1 MDSRESARIR
11 NELEKK
17 IFAAYSLSEEFKK
30 VEEEY
35 KIQKNDIASEISDL
49 AHQLEQDNFDFEYEP
64 SSNAKRRFGLKQNEA
79 FLMSCKR
86 VKPVSIKYDE
96 EAMLRSLKKD
106 EINALF
112 DKSYEIIDMTGLI
125 QLLKSYGVSLKQFKK
140 FISVKQTLSNEKLNH
155 LYEIG
160 VLTLDDLKGCYT
172 VVKKSEYWKIS
183 AKKNE

>member
-11 NELEKK
+11 DELEKK

-49 AHQLEQDNFDFEYEP
+49 AHQLEQENFDFEYEP

-86 VKPVSIKYDE
+86 VKPVTIKYNE
-96 EAMLRSLKKD
+96 EAMLKSLGKN

-125 QLLKSYGVSLKQFKK
+125 QLLKSHGVSSKQFKK

-155 LYEIG
+155 MYEIG

>member
-1 MDSRESARIR
+1 MDSREAARIR

-35 KIQKNDIASEISDL
+35 KIQKNDIASEISNL
-49 AHQLEQDNFDFEYEP
+49 AHQLEQENFDFEYEP

-86 VKPVSIKYDE
+86 VKPVTIKYDE
-96 EAMLRSLKKD
+96 EAMLKSLGKD

-125 QLLKSYGVSLKQFKK
+125 QLLKSYGVSPKQFKK
-140 FISVKQTLSNEKLNH
+140 FITIKQTLSNEKLNH

>member
-1 MDSRESARIR
+1 MNSREAARIR

-35 KIQKNDIASEISDL
+35 KIQKNDIASEISSL
-49 AHQLEQDNFDFEYEP
+49 AHQLEQENFDFEYEP

-86 VKPVSIKYDE
+86 VKPVTIKYDE
-96 EAMLRSLKKD
+96 EAMLKSLGKN

-112 DKSYEIIDMTGLI
+112 EKSYEIIDMTGLI
-125 QLLKSYGVSLKQFKK
+125 QLLKNHGVSSRQFKK

-172 VVKKSEYWKIS
+172 IVKKSEYWKIS

>member
-1 MDSRESARIR
+1 MDSREAARIR

-125 QLLKSYGVSLKQFKK
+125 QLLKSYGVSPKQFKK
-140 FISVKQTLSNEKLNH
+140 FVTIKQTLSNEKLNH

-160 VLTLDDLKGCYT
+160 VLALDDLKGCYT

>member
-30 VEEEY
+30 VDEEY
-35 KIQKNDIASEISDL
+35 KIQKNDIAAEISDL
-49 AHQLEQDNFDFEYEP
+49 AHRLEQENFDFEYEP
-64 SSNAKRRFGLKQNEA
+64 SSNTKRRFGLKQNEA
-79 FLMSCKR
+79 FLLSCKR
-86 VKPVSIKYDE
+86 VKPVTIKYDE
-96 EAMLRSLKKD
+96 EAMLKSLGKN

-112 DKSYEIIDMTGLI
+112 DKSYEIIDMAGLI
-125 QLLKSYGVSLKQFKK
+125 QLLKSYGVSPKQFKK
-140 FISVKQTLSNEKLNH
+140 FINVKQSLSNEKLNH

-160 VLTLDDLKGCYT
+160 ILSLDDLKGCYT
-172 VVKKSEYWKIS
+172 VIKKSEYWKIS

>member
-11 NELEKK
+11 DELEKK

-35 KIQKNDIASEISDL
+35 KIQKNDIASEISSL
-49 AHQLEQDNFDFEYEP
+49 AHQLEQENFDFEYEP

-86 VKPVSIKYDE
+86 VKPVTVKYDE
-96 EAMLRSLKKD
+96 EAMLKSLGKN

-112 DKSYEIIDMTGLI
+112 EKSYEIIDMTGLI
-125 QLLKSYGVSLKQFKK
+125 QLLKSHGVSSKQFKK

-172 VVKKSEYWKIS
+172 VMKKSEYWKIS

>member
-1 MDSRESARIR
+1 MDSREVARVR

-17 IFAAYSLSEEFKK
+17 IFRAYSLSEEFKK
-30 VEEEY
+30 AEEEY
-35 KIQKNDIASEISDL
+35 KVQKNDLAVEISDL
-49 AHQLEQDNFDFEYEP
+49 AHRLEQETFDFEYDP
-64 SSNAKRRFGLKQNEA
+64 GSIAKRRLGLKQNEA

-86 VKPVSIKYDE
+86 VKPTTIKYNE

-112 DKSYEIIDMTGLI
+112 DKSYEIIDIFGLI
-125 QLLKSYGVSLKQFKK
+125 QLLKSYGVSPKQFKK
-140 FISVKQTLSNEKLNH
+140 FISVKQTLSSEKLNH

-160 VLTLDDLKGCYT
+160 ILTLDDLKGCYT

-183 AKKNE
+183 AKINE

>member
-1 MDSRESARIR
+1 MSSKEVLKIR
-11 NELEKK
+11 NELERK

-30 VEEEY
+30 AEEEY
-35 KIQKNDIASEISDL
+35 KIQKNDLASEISDL
-49 AHQLEQDNFDFEYEP
+49 AHQLEQENFDFEYEP
-64 SSNAKRRFGLKQNEA
+64 SSNTKRRFGLKQNEA

-96 EAMLRSLKKD
+96 EAMLKSLGED

-112 DKSYEIIDMTGLI
+112 DKSYEIVDMTGLI
-125 QLLKSYGVSLKQFKK
+125 QLLKSYGVSSKQFKK
-140 FISVKQTLSNEKLNH
+140 FVSVKQSLSSEKLNH

-183 AKKNE
+183 AKINE

>member
-1 MDSRESARIR
+1 MDSRESAKIR
-11 NELEKK
+11 DELEKK

-35 KIQKNDIASEISDL
+35 KIQKNDIASEISSL
-49 AHQLEQDNFDFEYEP
+49 AHQLEQENFDFEYEP

-86 VKPVSIKYDE
+86 VKPVTVKYDE
-96 EAMLRSLKKD
+96 EAMLKSLGKN

-112 DKSYEIIDMTGLI
+112 EKSYEIIDMTGLI
-125 QLLKSYGVSLKQFKK
+125 QLLKSHGVSSKQFKK

-172 VVKKSEYWKIS
+172 VMKKSEYWKIS

>member
-11 NELEKK
+11 DELEKK

-35 KIQKNDIASEISDL
+35 KIQKNDIASEISSL
-49 AHQLEQDNFDFEYEP
+49 AHQLEQENFDFEYEP

-79 FLMSCKR
+79 FLMTCKR

-96 EAMLRSLKKD
+96 EAMLKSLGKN

-112 DKSYEIIDMTGLI
+112 EKSYEIIDMTGLI
-125 QLLKSYGVSLKQFKK
+125 QLLKSHGVSSKQFKK
-140 FISVKQTLSNEKLNH
+140 FISIKQTLSNEKLNH

-172 VVKKSEYWKIS
+172 VMKKSEYWKIS
-183 AKKNE
+183 AKKE

>member
-49 AHQLEQDNFDFEYEP
+49 AHRLEQENFDFEYEP
-64 SSNAKRRFGLKQNEA
+64 SFNTKRRFGLKQNEA

-86 VKPVSIKYDE
+86 VKPVTIKYDE

-125 QLLKSYGVSLKQFKK
+125 QLLKSHGVSPKQFKK
-140 FISVKQTLSNEKLNH
+140 FISMKQALSNEKLNH

>member
-11 NELEKK
+11 DELEKK
-17 IFAAYSLSEEFKK
+17 IFVAYSLSEEFKK
-30 VEEEY
+30 AEEEY
-35 KIQKNDIASEISDL
+35 KIQKNDIAVEISEL
-49 AHQLEQDNFDFEYEP
+49 AHRLEQENFDFEYEP

-96 EAMLRSLKKD
+96 EAMLKSLSKD

-112 DKSYEIIDMTGLI
+112 DKSYEIVDIAGLI
-125 QLLKSYGVSLKQFKK
+125 QLLKSYGVSPKQFKK
-140 FISVKQTLSNEKLNH
+140 FVSVKQSLSSEKLNH

-160 VLTLDDLKGCYT
+160 VLALDDLKGCYT

-183 AKKNE
+183 AKINE

>member
-11 NELEKK
+11 DELEKK

-35 KIQKNDIASEISDL
+35 KIQKNDIASEISSL
-49 AHQLEQDNFDFEYEP
+49 AHQLEQENFDFEYEP

-79 FLMSCKR
+79 FLMTCKR

-96 EAMLRSLKKD
+96 EAMLKSLGKN

-112 DKSYEIIDMTGLI
+112 EKSYEIIDITGLI
-125 QLLKSYGVSLKQFKK
+125 QLLKSHGVSSKQFKK
-140 FISVKQTLSNEKLNH
+140 FISIKQTLSNEKLNH

-160 VLTLDDLKGCYT
+160 VLTLGDLKGCYT
-172 VVKKSEYWKIS
+172 VMKKSEYWKIS